1 MNSKLKVLLSVVAM
15 SFMLVGCGS
24 SGSSGGSSVPTPAID
39 NSGNLENQYGYFGD
53 EVILGNTLV
62 VGNWTNSAMYNGVQE
77 TALMNI
83 YSDGEMTISN
93 ITNGLTFYTDYG
105 ISQDGTIL
113 RTALGD
119 TVRIQSSIG
128 NNCYS
133 ILMTNI
139 NQEGSLS
146 AELCKQ

>member
-1 MNSKLKVLLSVVAM
+1 MNSNLKVLLSVVTM
-15 SFMLVGCGS
+15 SFMLVGCG
-24 SGSSGGSSVPTPAID
+24 GSSGGGGDPAPTID

-53 EVILGNTLV
+53 EVIFGNTLV
-62 VGNWTNSAMYNGVQE
+62 VGNWTNRAMYNGVQE

-83 YSDGEMTISN
+83 YSDGEMTLSN

-113 RTALGD
+113 KTALGD
-119 TVRIQSSIG
+119 TVRVQSSLG
-128 NNCYS
+128 NNCYN

-139 NQEGSLS
+139 NKEGSLS
-146 AELCKQ
+146 SELCKNN